1 MDEKDIKNL
10 VLTWLVASLVIFFAP
25 FFAPGYVVLGN
36 DRVSSFLA
44 PFVSSLLIVLLV
56 KLVVMTLGKYIKL
69 GKSSDTAMGLVL
81 LSGYVFSVWLVARA
95 ALFVGLGIASFWVAV
110 GVGIILATV
119 EYWFFRVS
127 SKPAVKLVSKK
138 STRRKKRR

>member
-56 KLVVMTLGKYIKL
+56 VYRLLSLKF
-69 GKSSDTAMGLVL
+69 LVL
-81 LSGYVFSVWLVARA
+81 LL
-95 ALFVGLGIASFWVAV
+95 
-110 GVGIILATV
+110 
-119 EYWFFRVS
+119 
-127 SKPAVKLVSKK
+127 
-138 STRRKKRR
+138 